1 MGEKRTT
8 TLVKS
13 IEIPAGTY
21 SYEYNKLGN
30 IISVANGINTVSY
43 EYDGLNQLTR
53 VNYEKALAELIY
65 AFGFSE
71 ALIVFIPLKPSFE

>member
-1 MGEKRTT
+1 MKTDSAAEKCTT

-13 IEIPAGTY
+13 FETTAGTY

-30 IISVANGINTVSY
+30 IISAANGICTVSY

-53 VNYEKALAELIY
+53 VNDEKALAEI
-65 AFGFSE
+65 
-71 ALIVFIPLKPSFE
+71 I